1 MVRLKSAY
9 FSDHASGAHDRV
21 SWLWPIAAVLAPL
34 IPMRGMFSSEKVYC
48 FRDMGQEFWPMTQWF
63 KLATSAG
70 EYPLWDPFL
79 GYGQSAV
86 ADPVRGLLFPP
97 VVLVRM
103 LFPEALA
110 LNLAVGLAIPVAAL
124 GAYLLIRRTL
134 SAPSAAIGAIAFA
147 MAGPVL
153 STGNML
159 NFAWSVALMPWV
171 IWSVLRVAERW
182 SGASFATA
190 AASISLQLLAGEPA
204 TNAATLSLAFVLT
217 VAVEPGGFRDLAL
230 RGARGLGAILAGLAL
245 AAVQYLPLL
254 NAVVQSERGSRAAN
268 LSFWSVHPLRLVEAV
283 AILPFGDP
291 LMPPATEP
299 WVAYLNSGREPFLL
313 SLYLGAAVV
322 VLALLGC
329 TTGPRRRVVV
339 WAVAGAMALLFS
351 LDDHIPVYPTLVG
364 LVPVLRIF
372 RYPEKYFVVVALC
385 TALLSAEGAEALVRG
400 QAIAIRTAA
409 IAGGLL
415 ALATV
420 GFAFVA
426 HDEPRQAILLSAV
439 GVALAAAIV
448 VGNAS
453 MARRPGL
460 AAWAPVV
467 LLCVVGAEL
476 AYAGFGLN
484 PQAHTASLIRPLWVA
499 SATVRDD
506 RVYVGGRA
514 GCSSQ
519 PGGQGQDEDTIA
531 PQTAFPKS
539 VPVSALPA
547 LVSAKTAQ
555 FPSRWGLREAISVDN
570 QILFPREYKD
580 AVRAFCEHNSADRFR
595 FLERTGVRVHLLN
608 KPPAGYFDTRTPVEM
623 LAPVVAYS
631 SSVDSPR
638 CAVISQSRV
647 EPDTATAVAA
657 LFREDFEPAAEVL
670 VGRESAPAG
679 TRSEIAETSARI
691 VSDRSNEVT
700 VEASAT
706 ADSVLVLYDSFDPDW
721 RVEVDGQPA
730 EMVRANG
737 LFRGVQLVAGQHTV
751 RFAYRPRSLIAGAVI
766 SGVSLAFLLGLMVV
780 GRRRRD

>member
-1 MVRLKSAY
+1 M
-9 FSDHASGAHDRV
+9 G
-21 SWLWPIAAVLAPL
+21 WLWPIAAVLAPL

-63 KLATSAG
+63 KLSTAAG

-86 ADPVRGLLFPP
+86 ADPVRSLLFPP

-110 LNLAVGLAIPVAAL
+110 LNLAVGLAIPLAAL

-134 SAPSAAIGAIAFA
+134 SAPSAAVGAVAFA

-159 NFAWSVALMPWV
+159 NFVWSVALMPWV
-171 IWSVLRVAERW
+171 IWAVLHVADRW
-182 SGASFATA
+182 SGPRFV
-190 AASISLQLLAGEPA
+190 AASACIALQLLAGEPA
-204 TNAATLSLAFVLT
+204 TNAATLCLALLLA

-230 RGARGLGAILAGLAL
+230 RGARGLGAMLAGLAL

-329 TTGPRRRVVV
+329 ATGPRRRAVV

-351 LDDHIPVYPTLVG
+351 LGDHIPVYPTVVG
-364 LVPVLRIF
+364 LLPVLRIF

-385 TALLSAEGAEALVRG
+385 TALLSAEGAEALIRG
-400 QAIAIRTAA
+400 QANAIRTAA

-415 ALATV
+415 TLATV
-420 GFAFVA
+420 GLAFVA
-426 HDEPRQAILLSAV
+426 HDEPRQAIMLSAA
-439 GVALAAAIV
+439 GVAIAAAIV
-448 VGNAS
+448 AGIAAV
-453 MARRPGL
+453 ARRPGL
-460 AAWAPVV
+460 AAWAPVA

-476 AYAGFGLN
+476 AFAGFGLN

-514 GCSSQ
+514 GC
-519 PGGQGQDEDTIA
+519 PPPTGGQGQDVDTIA
-531 PQTAFPKS
+531 PQAAFPKS

-580 AVRAFCEHNSADRFR
+580 AVRAFCERNGADRCR

-638 CAVISQSRV
+638 CAVISGSRV

-657 LFREDFEPAAEVL
+657 LFREDFDPASEVL
-670 VGRESAPAG
+670 VGSESVPAG
-679 TRSEIAETSARI
+679 TRSEAAESSARI
-691 VSDRSNEVT
+691 VRDRSNEVT
-700 VEASAT
+700 VEVSAT
-706 ADSVLVLYDSFDPDW
+706 SDSVLVLYDSYDPDW
-721 RVEVDGQPA
+721 RVEVDGQTA

-737 LFRGVQLVAGQHTV
+737 LFRGVRIVAGQHTV
-751 RFAYRPRSLIAGAVI
+751 RFAYRPRSLIVGAIITGI
-766 SGVSLAFLLGLMVV
+766 SLVCLVGLMALAW
-780 GRRRRD
+780 RRHERGPLRKR

>member
-1 MVRLKSAY
+1 
-9 FSDHASGAHDRV
+9 
-21 SWLWPIAAVLAPL
+21 
-34 IPMRGMFSSEKVYC
+34 
-48 FRDMGQEFWPMTQWF
+48 MTQWF
-63 KLATSAG
+63 KLATAAG

-97 VVLVRM
+97 VILARM

-134 SAPSAAIGAIAFA
+134 SAPSAAVGAVAFA

-159 NFAWSVALMPWV
+159 NFVWSVALMPWV
-171 IWSVLRVAERW
+171 IWAVLRVAERW
-182 SGASFATA
+182 SGASFAA
-190 AASISLQLLAGEPA
+190 AAACIALQLLAGEPA
-204 TNAATLSLAFVLT
+204 TNAATLSLALLIA
-217 VAVEPGGFRDLAL
+217 VAVEQGGVRDIAL
-230 RGARGLGAILAGLAL
+230 RGARGLGAMLAGLAL

-268 LSFWSVHPLRLVEAV
+268 PSFWSVHPLRLIEAV

-291 LMPPATEP
+291 LMPPASEP

-329 TTGPRRRVVV
+329 ATGPRRRVVV

-351 LDDHIPVYPTLVG
+351 LGDHIPVYPTLVG
-364 LVPVLRIF
+364 ILPVLRIF

-385 TALLSAEGAEALVRG
+385 SALLSAEGAEALIRG
-400 QAIAIRTAA
+400 QANAIRSAA

-415 ALATV
+415 TLATV
-420 GFAFVA
+420 GLAFVA
-426 HDEPRQAILLSAV
+426 HDEPRQAILLSAA
-439 GVALAAAIV
+439 GIAIAASIVAGIAA
-448 VGNAS
+448 

-460 AAWAPVV
+460 AAWAPAV

-499 SATVRDD
+499 STTVRDD

-514 GCSSQ
+514 GC
-519 PGGQGQDEDTIA
+519 PPAAGGQGQDEDTIA
-531 PQTAFPKS
+531 PQAAFPKS

-580 AVRAFCEHNSADRFR
+580 AVRAFCERNGADRYR

-608 KPPAGYFDTRTPVEM
+608 KPPVGYFDTRTPVEL

-638 CAVISQSRV
+638 CAVVSGSRV

-657 LFREDFEPAAEVL
+657 LFREDFDPASEVL
-670 VGRESAPAG
+670 VGRESVPAG
-679 TRSEIAETSARI
+679 TTSAAAETSAHI

-700 VEASAT
+700 VEVSAT
-706 ADSVLVLYDSFDPDW
+706 SDSVLVLYDSFDPDW
-721 RVEVDGQPA
+721 RVEVDGQTA

-737 LFRGVQLVAGQHTV
+737 LFRGVRLVEGRHIV
-751 RFAYRPRSLIAGAVI
+751 RFVYRPRSLIIGALI
-766 SGVSLAFLLGLMVV
+766 SGVSLACLLGLMALD
-780 GRRRRD
+780 RRQRA